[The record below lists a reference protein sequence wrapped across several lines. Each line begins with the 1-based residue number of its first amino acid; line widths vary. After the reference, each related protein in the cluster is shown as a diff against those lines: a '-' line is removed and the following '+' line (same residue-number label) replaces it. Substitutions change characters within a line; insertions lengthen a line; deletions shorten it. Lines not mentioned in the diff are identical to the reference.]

1 MQKHWSEERIQ
12 QALDFAKI
20 QGILKYNS
28 HGKLT
33 HAPFT
38 LSPSPIQKQHAHQLA
53 KLTPIFQKMMVTLAN
68 EWNVIEESLLPIAS
82 ADPFIEFLLSLHARE
97 NQQPIQGL
105 FSRNDFLLHQMAPNQ
120 FAYKQV
126 EFNTIAAGFPYLAS
140 QVNQLH
146 QFLYREQVDKKLI
159 ANDPLQPMVMA
170 LQKAVECYGYE
181 RVAVLMVVQPNE
193 SNIFDQRGLELQLTQ
208 QTGIPVLRLDFAT
221 IQEKALLKE
230 GHLQIGE
237 YLIAVTYYRAGY
249 TPTDFISEVAKEGRR
264 KIEASSTIQIP
275 NLALHLAGT
284 KKIQQV
290 LTKKAVL
297 QQFLSEE
304 ELEQVSQSFVHL
316 FAPDEKTTDEHRQE
330 IAVLELAKKHPQDY
344 VLKPQREG
352 GGNNY
357 FDTEMLTVIQKFS
370 AQELQAYI
378 LMERIHSPSHPS
390 ILVVDHQIQQADCVS
405 EIGRYGI
412 YLADEK
418 EELINQ
424 DTGYLVRT
432 KSADKNEGGVSAGY
446 ACLDSLFLLEE

>member
-1 MQKHWSEERIQ
+1 MQEYWSDERIQ

-20 QGILKYNS
+20 QGIIKYNP

-33 HAPFT
+33 HAPLT
-38 LSPSPIQKQHAHQLA
+38 LSPSPIQKQHVEQLTQ
-53 KLTPIFQKMMVTLAN
+53 LTPIFQKMMVILAN
-68 EWNVIEESLLPIAS
+68 EWELIEESLLPIAS
-82 ADPFIEFLLSLHARE
+82 TDPFIEFLLSLHTRD

-105 FSRNDFLLHQMAPNQ
+105 FSRNDFLLHQIAPDQ

-126 EFNTIAAGFPYLAS
+126 EFNTIAASFPYLSS

-159 ANDPLQPMVMA
+159 ANDPLQPIITA

-193 SNIFDQRGLELQLTQ
+193 SNIFDQRGLELQLIQ
-208 QTGIPVLRLDFAT
+208 QTDIPVFRLDFVA
-221 IQEKALLKE
+221 IQEQALLKE

-249 TPTDFISEVAKEGRR
+249 TPDDFSSEVAKEGRR

-304 ELEQVSQSFVHL
+304 ELQPVAQSFVRL
-316 FAPDEKTTDEHRQE
+316 FAPDEKSTDEHQQE
-330 IAVLELAKKHPQDY
+330 VSVLELAKNHPQDY

-418 EELINQ
+418 EELMNQ

-432 KSADKNEGGVSAGY
+432 KSVDENEGGVSAGY
-446 ACLDSLFLLEE
+446 ACLDSMFLLEE